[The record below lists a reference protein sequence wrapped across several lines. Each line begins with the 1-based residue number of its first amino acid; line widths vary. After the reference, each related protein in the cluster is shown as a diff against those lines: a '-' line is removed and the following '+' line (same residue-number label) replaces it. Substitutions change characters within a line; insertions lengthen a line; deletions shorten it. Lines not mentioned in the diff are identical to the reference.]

1 MKKLFCLLLALALL
15 FCLSTTAFADIIWEP
30 FEGFYTDNREYFTYA
45 GYYAYANGPAGE
57 VFLYDQPGGKQ
68 VGAIP
73 NGKTVYIQ
81 HIYETKGSPAWA
93 LFTDET
99 YALLSDLMN
108 RYDREFF
115 DDHPEIAT
123 EAPSGF
129 SVTIPLNAPML
140 TWTYPRGVCSQV
152 ENRWDEN
159 IMFGMTDY
167 YTDEDG
173 LVWGYMGYW
182 LGHQD
187 MWICLSDYNNSD
199 LQKPEKYLG
208 TPNWGDGFVPI
219 KAEPLPEVRGIDP
232 LYIILPIGAAVIAAA
247 LLIFWPKK
255 KKEEPVSHGEKP
267 EA

>member
-1 MKKLFCLLLALALL
+1 MKKLFCLLLTLALL
-15 FCLSTTAFADIIWEP
+15 LCLSTTAFADIIWEP
-30 FEGFYTDNREYFTYA
+30 FEGFYADNQEYFTHA
-45 GYYAYANGPAGE
+45 GYYAYANSPTGE
-57 VFLYDQPGGKQ
+57 VTLYDKPDGKQ
-68 VGAIP
+68 VGTIP
-73 NGKTVYIQ
+73 NGETVYIQ

-129 SVTIPLNAPML
+129 SVTIPLDTPLL
-140 TWTYPRGVCSQV
+140 TWTYPGGASVQSQ
-152 ENRWDEN
+152 NYWDED
-159 IMFGMTDY
+159 IMFGLTDY

-187 MWICLSDYNNSD
+187 MWICLSDYNNPD

-208 TPNWGDGFVPI
+208 TPNWGNGFVPTEFEALPI
-219 KAEPLPEVRGIDP
+219 AEHINP
-232 LYIILPIGAAVIAAA
+232 LYIILPVGAAVIAAV
-247 LLIFWPKK
+247 LLIFWPKQ
-255 KKEEPVSHGEKP
+255 KKEEKP